1 VKKKDHGKM
10 PWSFLM
16 NKDKKEIAK
25 RYLKIRIIMTIIVK
39 SD

>member
-1 VKKKDHGKM
+1 VKKERSWKN
-10 PWSFLM
+10 PWSFFM
-16 NKDKKEIAK
+16 SKDKKEIAK